1 MTEQQDQI
9 NDTMKR
15 NLIKAQAIK
24 QATTEVIA
32 ENRDEIIR
40 RAKAKLVSLG
50 MKVEDNEIGTNI

>member
-1 MTEQQDQI
+1 MNEGTDQM

-15 NLIKAQAIK
+15 NLVKAQAIK

-32 ENRDEIIR
+32 ENRDEILR

-50 MKVEDNEIGTNI
+50 MKVEDVDATNI

>member
-1 MTEQQDQI
+1 MSEQEVT

-32 ENRDEIIR
+32 ENRVEILK
-40 RAKAKLVSLG
+40 RAKAKLVAMG
-50 MKVEDNEIGTNI
+50 MKVEDDLGA